1 MEIKRVLFVTGTRAD
16 FGKLKPLISMVQKDK
31 RFDCSVFV
39 TGMHILKK
47 YGSTIH
53 EVYSAKI
60 KNVFPFINQIGNED
74 SKMDIILANT
84 VTGLSHYIHEFPQDL
99 IVVHGDRTE
108 TLAGAIVGMSNDI
121 PVAHIEGG
129 EISGTVDELI
139 RHAVTK
145 LSRMHFVANKEA
157 KKRLIQLGE
166 CEGSIFVI
174 GSPDIDLM
182 LSNKLPMLEEVKKRY
197 EIPFDRYAIFLYH
210 PVTTELD
217 KLKENIEVV
226 LNALEDSGLNYVL
239 LYPNNDIG
247 SNIILQAYEG
257 LKGNSRFKIYPSMRF
272 SYFLTLLKNSITI
285 VGNSSSGI
293 REAPVYGVPTVNIGT
308 RQLNRYNY
316 KSIINVKENK
326 QEILKALQNL
336 PKDVKP
342 SLHFGKGN
350 SAVLFMQVLRRKG
363 FWTRDKQK
371 QFLDIEVNAK

>member
-1 MEIKRVLFVTGTRAD
+1 MEIKRILFVTGTRAD
-16 FGKLKPLISMVQKDK
+16 FGKLKPLISMVQKDN

-121 PVAHIEGG
+121 LVAHIEGG

-145 LSRMHFVANKEA
+145 LSRVHFVANKEA

-182 LSNKLPMLEEVKKRY
+182 LSNKLPTLEEVKKRY

-217 KLKENIEVV
+217 ELKENIEVV
-226 LNALEDSGLNYVL
+226 LNALKDSGLSYVL

-272 SYFLTLLKNSITI
+272 SHFLTFFYFL
-285 VGNSSSGI
+285 
-293 REAPVYGVPTVNIGT
+293 
-308 RQLNRYNY
+308 
-316 KSIINVKENK
+316 
-326 QEILKALQNL
+326 
-336 PKDVKP
+336 
-342 SLHFGKGN
+342 
-350 SAVLFMQVLRRKG
+350 
-363 FWTRDKQK
+363 
-371 QFLDIEVNAK
+371 